1 MNHNLNLA
9 SYSED
14 RLEAIME
21 SLTEIE
27 SLVIRLRFGLL
38 GYERHTLEETADMVT
53 LVTKS
58 NNATKSVPTKREGI
72 RSMEVRVLQ
81 KLSALGVLDND

>member
-1 MNHNLNLA
+1 
-9 SYSED
+9 
-14 RLEAIME
+14 
-21 SLTEIE
+21 
-27 SLVIRLRFGLL
+27 
-38 GYERHTLEETADMVT
+38 MVT

-58 NNATKSVPTKREGI
+58 NNATKSVPVKREGI